1 MKWEFLQ
8 CLFVDQSKMLSV
20 VLSRKG
26 TSGPWAAC
34 TVNFIW
40 SSRQGQL
47 PLQHSVLMCKDSV
60 GGQGFLKA
68 LEQLVWSDIKSAY
81 CLVLFKCALSLLS
94 NLVSILI

>member
-1 MKWEFLQ
+1 
-8 CLFVDQSKMLSV
+8 
-20 VLSRKG
+20 
-26 TSGPWAAC
+26 
-34 TVNFIW
+34 
-40 SSRQGQL
+40 
-47 PLQHSVLMCKDSV
+47 MCKDSV